1 MYPRSAVLDPN
12 LRTCGSMPN
21 SIPYEPGPDFGSRLD
36 AGLFLVNVDRRTT
49 TTTATITATT
59 TVTTTA
65 TTTTAAAAAAVKG
78 RLPLDVVQH

>member
-1 MYPRSAVLDPN
+1 VYPRSAVLDPN

-49 TTTATITATT
+49 TTTAKITA
-59 TVTTTA
+59 TTTA
-65 TTTTAAAAAAVKG
+65 TTTTAAAAAVKG
-78 RLPLDVVQH
+78 RIPLDAVQH

>member
-21 SIPYEPGPDFGSRLD
+21 AIPYEPGPDFGSRLD

-49 TTTATITATT
+49 TTTAKITA
-59 TVTTTA
+59 TTTA
-65 TTTTAAAAAAVKG
+65 TTTTAAAAAVKG
-78 RLPLDVVQH
+78 RIPLDAVQH

>member
-49 TTTATITATT
+49 TTTAKITA
-59 TVTTTA
+59 TTTA
-65 TTTTAAAAAAVKG
+65 TTTTAAAAAVKG
-78 RLPLDVVQH
+78 RIPLDAVQH